1 MLMTKKS
8 DKEKQ
13 EKEID
18 IFQSNLVPR
27 HELLNQEEKSE
38 LLKKYNISLKQLPRI
53 KGDDSAVKLLSA
65 KHGDIVKIIRRS
77 HVAGEYNYY
86 RVVV

>member
-1 MLMTKKS
+1 MTKKS

-77 HVAGEYNYY
+77 YVAGEYNYY

>member
-77 HVAGEYNYY
+77 AVAGEYNYY